1 MGRDNQV
8 GMKSKP
14 LQNKMR
20 RRSFDDDPIAEEQ
33 EAGNMMVLLQKMLTA
48 SNKSNIKD
56 EIKTSKSNKGVEHPR
71 SPPSIA

>member
-1 MGRDNQV
+1 
-8 GMKSKP
+8 MKNKP

-48 SNKSNIKD
+48 SNKSNTKD
-56 EIKTSKSNKGVEHPR
+56 EIETSKSNKGMEHPR